1 MFKNKE
7 EILEQIVLFSVAH
20 NVPMDQIAL
29 GGGGALVVM
38 GIREQTAD
46 LNIWVDDPHFQ
57 RLADRQG
64 VTVRA
69 WHDVVVPP
77 EDKSVIWTRKRNRYF
92 PTIVTVGEL
101 NIFDPLSLT
110 VQKRGSLIEPAR
122 PAEKRKQDH
131 KDIVALNDIL
141 KEKNKVRE
149 LA

>member
-1 MFKNKE
+1 MFKSKE
-7 EILEQIVLFSVAH
+7 AILEQIVLFSVAN
-20 NVPMDQIAL
+20 NVPMDQIAV
-29 GGGGALVVM
+29 GGGAALVMM
-38 GIREQTAD
+38 GIREETAD
-46 LNIWVDDPHFQ
+46 LNVWVDDPHFQ

-77 EDKSVIWTRKRNRYF
+77 EDKSVVWARKRNRYF
-92 PTIVTVGEL
+92 PTLEIGGLQV
-101 NIFDPLSLT
+101 FDPLSLT

-131 KDIVALNDIL
+131 KDIIALNDIL

>member
-1 MFKNKE
+1 MFKSKE
-7 EILEQIVLFSVAH
+7 AILEQIVLFSVAN
-20 NVPMDQIAL
+20 NVPMDQIAV
-29 GGGGALVVM
+29 GGGAALVVM
-38 GIREQTAD
+38 GIREETAD

-57 RLADRQG
+57 RLADRKG

-77 EDKSVIWTRKRNRYF
+77 DDNSVIWSRKRNRYF
-92 PTIVTVGEL
+92 PTLEIGGLHV
-101 NIFDPLSLT
+101 FDPLSLT

-122 PAEKRKQDH
+122 PAIKRKQDH